1 MKKGV
6 FLLFQLLVKKYI
18 KDYHETQ
25 RSDVRE
31 KYGTL
36 CSVLSI
42 ICNGFM
48 VVFKL
53 IFGFITRSVA
63 IQADGFNNLSDM
75 GSNLATLFG
84 FKMAGKHPDADHPY
98 GHGRYE
104 YITGLVISFLI
115 LLVAFSS
122 LKESIV
128 KIIQPETI
136 HFQITAV
143 IVLVVS
149 ILTKFWMA
157 AFNKKA
163 GNMIHS
169 TSLKAAA
176 QDSLNDVMT
185 TLATLISLCL
195 SLVTSWPIDGI
206 IGTIVSLFVLKS
218 GIDIFKDTVDPL
230 LGQAPDKELVDQIYE
245 FVRGFDK
252 VIGIH
257 DFMMH
262 DYGPG
267 RKYMTFHAEVDSREN
282 IMEIHDQID
291 LIERE
296 LLDKFNILTTI
307 HMDPIDMDDELT
319 KVLRDKVTV
328 IVNQLNHQYSIHD
341 FRIVSGPTHTNLI
354 FDVLIPASDEI
365 GHRELKTK
373 IENEVKKLSPS
384 YFCVIQIDHAF
395 I

>member
-1 MKKGV
+1 MFSLIAKKV
-6 FLLFQLLVKKYI
+6 I
-18 KDYHETQ
+18 KNYKDTTHP
-25 RSDVRE
+25 DVRE
-31 KYGTL
+31 KYGIL
-36 CSVLSI
+36 CSILSI
-42 ICNGFM
+42 FCNGFM

-53 IFGFITRSVA
+53 LFGFITNSVA

-84 FKMAGKHPDADHPY
+84 FKMAGKHPDSDHPY

-104 YITGLVISFLI
+104 YITGLIIAFLI

-122 LKESIV
+122 LQESV
-128 KIIQPETI
+128 MKIINPEKLN
-136 HFQITAV
+136 FQVGAV
-143 IVLVVS
+143 IVLMIS
-149 ILTKFWMA
+149 ILMKLWMA
-157 AFNKKA
+157 SFNKSA
-163 GNMIHS
+163 GQLIES

-176 QDSLNDVMT
+176 QDSLNDVLT
-185 TLATLISLCL
+185 TFATLISLCFAL
-195 SLVTSWPIDGI
+195 FTDLPVDGV
-206 IGTIVSLFVLKS
+206 IGAIVSLFVLKS
-218 GIDIFKDTVDPL
+218 GIDIFRDTVDPL
-230 LGQAPDKELVDQIYE
+230 LGRAPDKELVDEIYKY
-245 FVRGFDK
+245 VMSFDK

-282 IMEIHDQID
+282 IMEIHDEID

-296 LLDKFNILTTI
+296 LLEKFNILTTI

-319 KVLRDKVTV
+319 
-328 IVNQLNHQYSIHD
+328 NQLRKKVKQIVLQINESYSIHD

-354 FDVLIPASDEI
+354 FDVLIPADDEI
-365 GHRELKTK
+365 AHKILKTE
-373 IENEVKKLSPS
+373 IEKKVKELNPA

>member
-1 MKKGV
+1 MFQYIIKK
-6 FLLFQLLVKKYI
+6 FIKNNEDVKNPDIRK
-18 KDYHETQ
+18 Q
-25 RSDVRE
+25 
-31 KYGTL
+31 YGTI
-36 CSVLSI
+36 CSLLSI
-42 ICNGFM
+42 VCNGFM

-53 IFGFITRSVA
+53 MVGFMTKSVA
-63 IQADGFNNLSDM
+63 IQADGLNNLSDM

-84 FKMAGKHPDADHPY
+84 FKMAGKHPDSDHPY

-104 YITGLVISFLI
+104 YITGLVIAFLI
-115 LLVAFSS
+115 LLVAVSS
-122 LKESIV
+122 LKESVI
-128 KIIQPETI
+128 KIFEPERLN
-136 HFQITAV
+136 FQFTAV

-149 ILTKFWMA
+149 ILVKFWMA
-157 AFNKKA
+157 SFNKKA
-163 GNMIHS
+163 GNLIHS

-185 TLATLISLCL
+185 TLATLIALCL
-195 SLVTSWPIDGI
+195 SLVTELPVDGI
-206 IGTIVSLFVLKS
+206 MGMIVSLFVLKS

-230 LGQAPDKELVDQIYE
+230 LGQAPDKELVEEIYE

-267 RKYMTFHAEVDSREN
+267 RKYMTFHAEVDCREN

-296 LLDKFNILTTI
+296 LLQKFNILTTI

-319 KVLRDKVTV
+319 
-328 IVNQLNHQYSIHD
+328 NQLREKVNGIVQQMNHNYSIHD
-341 FRIVSGPTHTNLI
+341 FRIVTGPTHTNLI
-354 FDVLIPASDEI
+354 FDVLIPAADDVAHRKLKQHIEDE
-365 GHRELKTK
+365 
-373 IENEVKKLSPS
+373 VQKLNAS

>member
-1 MKKGV
+1 M
-6 FLLFQLLVKKYI
+6 FQWIVRKNI
-18 KDYHETQ
+18 KNYQDTTHIK
-25 RSDVRE
+25 VRE
-31 KYGTL
+31 RYGTL

-48 VVFKL
+48 VLFKL
-53 IFGFITRSVA
+53 LFGFMTNSVA

-104 YITGLVISFLI
+104 YITGLVIAFLI

-122 LKESIV
+122 IKESV
-128 KIIQPETI
+128 MKIINPEALN
-136 HFQITAV
+136 FQIGAV
-143 IVLVVS
+143 IVLIVS
-149 ILTKFWMA
+149 ILIKFWMA
-157 AFNKKA
+157 SFNKQA
-163 GNMIHS
+163 GELIDS

-176 QDSLNDVMT
+176 QDSLNDVMS

-195 SLVTSWPIDGI
+195 SLVTDLPVDGV
-206 IGTIVSLFVLKS
+206 IGAIVSILVLKS

-230 LGQAPDKELVDQIYE
+230 LGQAPDKQLVKDIHD
-245 FVRGFDK
+245 FVMSFDK

-267 RKYMTFHAEVDSREN
+267 RQYMTLHAEVNSNDD
-282 IMEIHDQID
+282 IMEIHDEID
-291 LIERE
+291 LIERQMLE
-296 LLDKFNILTTI
+296 KFNILTTI
-307 HMDPIDMDDELT
+307 HMDPIDTNDDLTNELRV
-319 KVLRDKVTV
+319 KVKN
-328 IVNQLNHQYSIHD
+328 IVVEIDEKYSIHD

-354 FDVLIPASDEI
+354 FDVLLPADDRIP
-365 GHRELKTK
+365 HKELKK
-373 IENEVKKLSPS
+373 IIYQKVNELNPS
-384 YFCVIQIDHAF
+384 YFCVIQIDHSF
-395 I
+395 V

>member
-1 MKKGV
+1 MFSLIAKKV
-6 FLLFQLLVKKYI
+6 I
-18 KDYHETQ
+18 KNYKDTTHP
-25 RSDVRE
+25 DVRE
-31 KYGTL
+31 KYGIL

-42 ICNGFM
+42 FCNGFM

-53 IFGFITRSVA
+53 LFGFITNSVA

-84 FKMAGKHPDADHPY
+84 FKMAGKHPDSDHPY

-104 YITGLVISFLI
+104 YITGLIIAFLI

-122 LKESIV
+122 LQESV
-128 KIIQPETI
+128 MKIINPEKLN
-136 HFQITAV
+136 FQVGAV
-143 IVLVVS
+143 IVLIIS
-149 ILTKFWMA
+149 ILMKLWMA
-157 AFNKKA
+157 SFNKSA
-163 GNMIHS
+163 GQLIES

-176 QDSLNDVMT
+176 QDSLNDVLT
-185 TLATLISLCL
+185 TFATLISLCFAL
-195 SLVTSWPIDGI
+195 FTDLPVDGV
-206 IGTIVSLFVLKS
+206 IGAIVSLFVLKS
-218 GIDIFKDTVDPL
+218 GIDIFRDTVDPL
-230 LGQAPDKELVDQIYE
+230 LGQAPDKELVDEIYKY
-245 FVRGFDK
+245 VMSFDK

-282 IMEIHDQID
+282 IMEIHDEID

-296 LLDKFNILTTI
+296 LLEKFNILTTI

-319 KVLRDKVTV
+319 
-328 IVNQLNHQYSIHD
+328 NQLRKKVKQIVLQINESYSIHD

-354 FDVLIPASDEI
+354 FDVLIPADDEI
-365 GHRELKTK
+365 AHKILKTE
-373 IENEVKKLSPS
+373 IEKKVKELNPV

>member
-1 MKKGV
+1 MFSLIAKKV
-6 FLLFQLLVKKYI
+6 I
-18 KDYHETQ
+18 KNYKDTTHP
-25 RSDVRE
+25 DVRE
-31 KYGTL
+31 KYGIL
-36 CSVLSI
+36 CSILSI
-42 ICNGFM
+42 FCNGFM

-53 IFGFITRSVA
+53 LFGFITNSVA

-84 FKMAGKHPDADHPY
+84 FKMAGKHPDSDHPY

-104 YITGLVISFLI
+104 YITGLIIAFLI

-122 LKESIV
+122 LQESV
-128 KIIQPETI
+128 MKIINPEKLN
-136 HFQITAV
+136 FQVGAV
-143 IVLVVS
+143 IVLMIS
-149 ILTKFWMA
+149 ILMKLWMA
-157 AFNKKA
+157 SFNKSA
-163 GNMIHS
+163 GQLIES

-176 QDSLNDVMT
+176 QDSLNDVLT
-185 TLATLISLCL
+185 TFATLISLCCAL
-195 SLVTSWPIDGI
+195 FTDLPVDGV
-206 IGTIVSLFVLKS
+206 IGAIVSLFVLKS
-218 GIDIFKDTVDPL
+218 GIDIFRDTVDPL
-230 LGQAPDKELVDQIYE
+230 LGQAPDKELVDEIYE
-245 FVRGFDK
+245 YVMSFDK

-282 IMEIHDQID
+282 IMEIHDEID

-296 LLDKFNILTTI
+296 LLEKFNILTTI

-319 KVLRDKVTV
+319 
-328 IVNQLNHQYSIHD
+328 NQLRKKVKQIVLQINESYSIHD

-354 FDVLIPASDEI
+354 FDVLIPADDEI
-365 GHRELKTK
+365 AHKILKTE
-373 IENEVKKLSPS
+373 IEKKVKELNPA

>member
-1 MKKGV
+1 M
-6 FLLFQLLVKKYI
+6 FTLIVKKFINNYQDTSSP
-18 KDYHETQ
+18 K
-25 RSDVRE
+25 VRE
-31 KYGTL
+31 KYGIV

-42 ICNGFM
+42 VCNGLM
-48 VVFKL
+48 VIFKL
-53 IFGFITRSVA
+53 MFGFITKSVA

-75 GSNLATLFG
+75 GSNLAALFG

-104 YITGLVISFLI
+104 YITGLVIAFLI

-122 LKESIV
+122 LKESMM

-157 AFNKKA
+157 AFNRKA
-163 GNMIHS
+163 SELIQS

-176 QDSLNDVMT
+176 QDSLNDVVT

-195 SLVTSWPIDGI
+195 SLVTDWPIDGI
-206 IGTIVSLFVLKS
+206 IGLVVSLFVLKS

-230 LGQAPDKELVDQIYE
+230 LGQAPDKELVNEIYE

-296 LLDKFNILTTI
+296 LLEKFNILTTI
-307 HMDPIDMDDELT
+307 HMDPIDMNDELT
-319 KVLRDKVTV
+319 KELRDKVSM
-328 IVNQLNHQYSIHD
+328 IVNQMNNQYSIHD

-365 GHRELKTK
+365 AHRELKAK

>member
-1 MKKGV
+1 MFTLIAKKV
-6 FLLFQLLVKKYI
+6 I
-18 KDYHETQ
+18 KNYKDTTHP
-25 RSDVRE
+25 DVRE
-31 KYGTL
+31 KYGIL
-36 CSVLSI
+36 CSILSI
-42 ICNGFM
+42 FCNGFM

-53 IFGFITRSVA
+53 LFGFITNSVA

-84 FKMAGKHPDADHPY
+84 FKMAGKHPDSDHPY

-104 YITGLVISFLI
+104 YITGLIIAFLI

-122 LKESIV
+122 LQESV
-128 KIIQPETI
+128 MKIINPEKLN
-136 HFQITAV
+136 FQVGAV
-143 IVLVVS
+143 IVLMIS
-149 ILTKFWMA
+149 ILMKLWMA
-157 AFNKKA
+157 SFNKSA
-163 GNMIHS
+163 GQLIES

-176 QDSLNDVMT
+176 QDSLNDVLT
-185 TLATLISLCL
+185 TFATLISLCFAL
-195 SLVTSWPIDGI
+195 FTDLPVDGV
-206 IGTIVSLFVLKS
+206 IGAIVSLFVLKS
-218 GIDIFKDTVDPL
+218 GIDIFRDTVDPL
-230 LGQAPDKELVDQIYE
+230 LGQAPDKELVDEIYKY
-245 FVRGFDK
+245 VMSFDK

-282 IMEIHDQID
+282 IMEIHDEID

-296 LLDKFNILTTI
+296 LLEKFNILTTI

-319 KVLRDKVTV
+319 
-328 IVNQLNHQYSIHD
+328 NQLRKKVKQIVLQINESYSIHD

-354 FDVLIPASDEI
+354 FDVLIPADDEI
-365 GHRELKTK
+365 AHKILKTE
-373 IENEVKKLSPS
+373 IEKKVKELNPA

>member
-1 MKKGV
+1 MFTLIAKKV
-6 FLLFQLLVKKYI
+6 I
-18 KDYHETQ
+18 KNYKDTTHP
-25 RSDVRE
+25 DVRE
-31 KYGTL
+31 KYGIL
-36 CSVLSI
+36 CSILSI
-42 ICNGFM
+42 FCNGFM

-53 IFGFITRSVA
+53 LFGFITNSVA

-84 FKMAGKHPDADHPY
+84 FKMAGKHPDSDHPY

-104 YITGLVISFLI
+104 YITGLIIAFLI

-122 LKESIV
+122 LQESV
-128 KIIQPETI
+128 MKIINPEKLN
-136 HFQITAV
+136 FQVGAV
-143 IVLVVS
+143 IVLMIS
-149 ILTKFWMA
+149 ILMKLWMA
-157 AFNKKA
+157 SFNKSA
-163 GNMIHS
+163 GQLIES

-176 QDSLNDVMT
+176 QDSLNDVLT
-185 TLATLISLCL
+185 TFATLVSLCFAL
-195 SLVTSWPIDGI
+195 FTDLPVDGV
-206 IGTIVSLFVLKS
+206 IGAVVSLFVLKS
-218 GIDIFKDTVDPL
+218 GIDIFRDTVDPL
-230 LGQAPDKELVDQIYE
+230 LGQAPDKELVDEIYKY
-245 FVRGFDK
+245 VMSFDK

-282 IMEIHDQID
+282 IMEIHDEID

-296 LLDKFNILTTI
+296 LLEKFNILTTI

-319 KVLRDKVTV
+319 
-328 IVNQLNHQYSIHD
+328 NQLRKKVKQIVLQINESYSIHD

-354 FDVLIPASDEI
+354 FDVLIPADDEI
-365 GHRELKTK
+365 AHKILKTE
-373 IENEVKKLSPS
+373 IEKKVKELNPA

>member
-1 MKKGV
+1 M
-6 FLLFQLLVKKYI
+6 FQFIVKKFIPQYQ
-18 KDYHETQ
+18 ET
-25 RSDVRE
+25 SLPIVRE
-31 KYGTL
+31 KYGIL
-36 CSVLSI
+36 CSILSI

-48 VVFKL
+48 VIFKL
-53 IFGFITRSVA
+53 LFGFLTQSVA
-63 IQADGFNNLSDM
+63 IQADGLNNLSDM

-104 YITGLVISFLI
+104 YITGLVIAFLI

-122 LKESIV
+122 LKESV
-128 KIIQPETI
+128 MKIIEPQKVY
-136 HFQITAV
+136 FQIAAV
-143 IVLVVS
+143 IVLIVS
-149 ILTKFWMA
+149 ILVKFWMSS
-157 AFNKKA
+157 FNKTA
-163 GNMIHS
+163 GELIQS

-185 TLATLISLCL
+185 TLATLLSLCF
-195 SLVTSWPIDGI
+195 SLVTDLPLDGI
-206 IGTIVSLFVLKS
+206 IGAIVSLFVLKS

-230 LGQAPDKELVDQIYE
+230 LGQAPDKELVDEIYE
-245 FVRGFDK
+245 YVMSFDK

-267 RKYMTFHAEVDSREN
+267 RKYMTFHAEVNCCDN
-282 IMEIHDQID
+282 IMDIHDQID

-296 LLDKFNILTTI
+296 LLEKFNILTTI

-319 KVLRDKVTV
+319 
-328 IVNQLNHQYSIHD
+328 NQLREKVKEIVDDINHQYSIHD

-354 FDVLIPASDEI
+354 FDVLLPTGDQIAHTD
-365 GHRELKTK
+365 LKQA
-373 IENEVKKLSPS
+373 IEKKVKELSPT
-384 YFCVIQIDHAF
+384 YFCVIQIDHSF

>member
-1 MKKGV
+1 MFQFIVEKSIKNYKETTNMK
-6 FLLFQLLVKKYI
+6 
-18 KDYHETQ
+18 
-25 RSDVRE
+25 VRE

-36 CSVLSI
+36 CSILSI

-48 VVFKL
+48 VLFKL
-53 IFGFITRSVA
+53 IFGFLTKSVA

-104 YITGLVISFLI
+104 YITGLVIAFLI

-122 LKESIV
+122 IKESV
-128 KIIQPETI
+128 MKIINPEALN
-136 HFQITAV
+136 FQIGAV
-143 IVLVVS
+143 VVLIVS
-149 ILTKFWMA
+149 ILIKFWMA
-157 AFNKKA
+157 SFNRQA
-163 GNMIHS
+163 GELIDS

-176 QDSLNDVMT
+176 QDSLNDVMS

-195 SLVTSWPIDGI
+195 SLVTDLPVDGI
-206 IGTIVSLFVLKS
+206 IGAIVSLLVLKS

-230 LGQAPDKELVDQIYE
+230 LGQAPDKELVQEIHDY
-245 FVRGFDK
+245 VLSYDK
-252 VIGIH
+252 IIGIH

-267 RKYMTFHAEVDSREN
+267 RQYMTLHAEVNCNDD
-282 IMEIHDQID
+282 IMEIHDEID

-296 LLDKFNILTTI
+296 MLDKFNILTTI
-307 HMDPIDMDDELT
+307 HMDPIDMNDELT
-319 KVLRDKVTV
+319 NELREKVKA
-328 IVNQLNHQYSIHD
+328 IVHGINEVYSIHD

-354 FDVLIPASDEI
+354 FDVLIPAEDRVKHS
-365 GHRELKTK
+365 ELKTMICQK
-373 IENEVKKLSPS
+373 VSELNHS
-384 YFCVIQIDHAF
+384 YFCVIQIDHSF
-395 I
+395 V

>member
-1 MKKGV
+1 M
-6 FLLFQLLVKKYI
+6 FSLIVKKVI
-18 KDYHETQ
+18 KNYKDTTHP
-25 RSDVRE
+25 DVRE
-31 KYGTL
+31 KYGIL
-36 CSVLSI
+36 CSILSI
-42 ICNGFM
+42 FCNGFM

-53 IFGFITRSVA
+53 LFGFITNSVA

-84 FKMAGKHPDADHPY
+84 FKMAGKHPDSDHPY

-104 YITGLVISFLI
+104 YITGLIIAFLI

-122 LKESIV
+122 LQESV
-128 KIIQPETI
+128 MKIINPEKLN
-136 HFQITAV
+136 FQVGAV
-143 IVLVVS
+143 IVLMIS
-149 ILTKFWMA
+149 ILMKLWMA
-157 AFNKKA
+157 SFNKSA
-163 GNMIHS
+163 GQLIES

-176 QDSLNDVMT
+176 QDSLNDVLT
-185 TLATLISLCL
+185 TFATLISLCFAL
-195 SLVTSWPIDGI
+195 FTDLPVDGV
-206 IGTIVSLFVLKS
+206 IGAIVSLFVLKS
-218 GIDIFKDTVDPL
+218 GIDIFRDTVDPL
-230 LGQAPDKELVDQIYE
+230 LGQAPDKELVDEIYE
-245 FVRGFDK
+245 YVMSFDK

-282 IMEIHDQID
+282 IMEIHDEID

-296 LLDKFNILTTI
+296 LLEKFNILTTI

-319 KVLRDKVTV
+319 
-328 IVNQLNHQYSIHD
+328 NQLRKKVKQIVLQINESYSIHD

-354 FDVLIPASDEI
+354 FDVLIPADDEI
-365 GHRELKTK
+365 AHKILKTE
-373 IENEVKKLSPS
+373 IEQKVKELNQA